1 MTAEERVRAT
11 KFVNMWRGETCERGE
26 SQTFW
31 NEFFEVFGRSRRS
44 VALFEQRAKKL
55 GGYGFIDLFWPN
67 KMIVEHKS
75 EGFSLERAL
84 EQAAGYTPHLREED
98 IPRYILAC
106 DFARFV
112 LVDLEERT
120 EHAFAL
126 EELPDKVG
134 LFGFMADRR
143 VDEAD
148 ANPVNQ
154 KATAMMADIYKSL
167 ADAGY
172 PSGDM
177 ERLLTR
183 LAFCMFSDDAG
194 IFERGSFGRW
204 LSGHTNGLTL
214 GPMLAYLFQVL
225 NKKERAG
232 LSPAMEPFPYID
244 GDLFRDVVEVPP
256 STDCIRDLLIEANGH
271 DWSKVSPAIFG
282 GMFQAVLDKGQRRH
296 AGAHYTTEEN
306 IMRVI
311 RPLFLDDLRRELR
324 DAKAGINRKVAL
336 ETFQRRLAGL
346 KFLDP
351 ACGSGNF
358 LAIAYRE
365 LRRLEL
371 DAILE
376 IHDTKTQR
384 INVNGL
390 SMVDVN
396 QFYGIEINRFSAQIA
411 EISMWMTDHLMNL
424 ELGDRYGI
432 PYTRIPLKA
441 SPNIVCADALETDWN
456 DVLPA
461 ADCDYVLGNPPYGG
475 AKTISGSQRAQVN
488 QIAGLGRSGG
498 TLDYVA
504 AWFFRAAEYSEKA
517 PNMRIGYVA
526 TSSIIQGE
534 QVGQLWPHILD
545 RYGLKIDFAY
555 RPFKWG
561 SEAPGM
567 ARVHVVI
574 IGLDRWNGRRRRL
587 FHVDNDEVFEENPDI
602 ISPYL
607 VGTERARIVNE
618 TAQPLNGLP
627 KMKMGSKPIDNGHF
641 IFTKGE
647 MEEFLRMEPGAGP
660 YIRPYIGAEEY
671 IHGKTR
677 YILALQDI
685 EPAMLRRLPHV
696 AERVEKVKT
705 YRLTSR
711 SPSTRRLADTPTL
724 YHLNVMPKK
733 PFLAIPEIS
742 SEKRKYIP
750 IGYITPPAIPS
761 NRLMVVPN
769 ASLGLFGLLTSAMH
783 MVWLDF
789 VGGKL
794 ETRYTY
800 SKGVVYN
807 TFPVPDSPLETLEL
821 PARAVLDARAAHPDS
836 TLADLYDAVAMP
848 PDLVKAH
855 RRLDRKVDRLYRRE
869 PFRSDDER
877 IEFLF
882 ERYGRIVD

>member
-154 KATAMMADIYKSL
+154 KATTMMADIYKSL

-244 GDLFRDVVEVPP
+244 GDLFSDAVEVPP
-256 STDCIRDLLIEANGH
+256 STDRIRDLLIEANGH

-358 LAIAYRE
+358 LAVAYRE

-396 QFYGIEINRFSAQIA
+396 QFYGIEINRFSVQIA

-475 AKTISGSQRAQVN
+475 AKTISGLQREQVN

-545 RYGLKIDFAY
+545 KYGLKIDFAY

-561 SEAPGM
+561 SEAPDM
-567 ARVHVVI
+567 AHVHVVI

-607 VGTERARIVNE
+607 VGTEKARIVSE
-618 TAQPLNGLP
+618 TAQPLNSLP
-627 KMKMGSKPIDNGHF
+627 KLTIGSQTILAKPY
-641 IFTKGE
+641 IFSDGE
-647 MEEFLRMEPGAGP
+647 KEEFLHAEPDAEP
-660 YIRPYIGAEEY
+660 YMKPYIGADEF
-671 IHGKTR
+671 INGR
-677 YILALQDI
+677 QRWILALHDI
-685 EPAMLRRLPHV
+685 RPEVLRKLPKTR
-696 AERVEKVKT
+696 ARVEEVREL
-705 YRLTSR
+705 RLKSKRRSTLQLAETPTAYGVSAMPTS
-711 SPSTRRLADTPTL
+711 SFLAVPST
-724 YHLNVMPKK
+724 
-733 PFLAIPEIS
+733 S
-742 SEKRKYIP
+742 SERRKYVP
-750 IGYITPPAIPS
+750 MGYLEPPAIPS
-761 NRLMVVPN
+761 HALMIIPD

-783 MVWLDF
+783 MAWLDV
-789 VGGKL
+789 VGGRL
-794 ETRYTY
+794 ETRYRY
-800 SKGVVYN
+800 SAGLVYN
-807 TFPVPDSPLETLEL
+807 TFPVPDKPLKVLEPL
-821 PARAVLDARAAHPDS
+821 AQAVLDARAAHPDS

-855 RRLDRKVDRLYRRE
+855 RLLDRKVDRLYRRE

-882 ERYGRIVD
+882 ERYGRIID